1 MVKLTRFPQNRYR
14 HCYSVGKRMYA
25 YAKYN
30 LGWNEKLCCEMF
42 VLGNLHDIG
51 YELDPDAFD
60 HDWILAAV
68 VSDNYKYVNEIR
80 YHSKLQREY
89 DSPAMRL
96 LYFGDMTVDGEG
108 NWCTY
113 RERLIDLEKRH
124 GVNSEVYRESVELAN
139 YLQQLGF
146 DDTVH
151 EWQMEETLNLSER
164 INKAEVLIT

>member
-1 MVKLTRFPQNRYR
+1 MEKLTNFPQNRYR

-60 HDWILAAV
+60 HDWVLAAV
-68 VSDNYKYVNEIR
+68 LNNGYEYVNEIK
-80 YHSKLQREY
+80 YHSKFQREY
-89 DSPAMRL
+89 DSPALRL

-108 NWCTY
+108 KTCFVMSRN
-113 RERLIDLEKRH
+113 KKGAH
-124 GVNSEVYRESVELAN
+124 GYFK
-139 YLQQLGF
+139 LQTMDG
-146 DDTVH
+146 
-151 EWQMEETLNLSER
+151 
-164 INKAEVLIT
+164 EVLHSSAKLGTFKIIQSQNGWTTDLIKVV